1 MLLKLVETLKALGFL
16 QTFLI
21 VGLLLS
27 GRTHLAVDVAQ
38 AFYCPLQKSL
48 FLFFVELKVS

>member
-1 MLLKLVETLKALGFL
+1 MLLKLVETLKALRFL

-27 GRTHLAVDVAQ
+27 GLTHLPIDVAQ

-48 FLFFVELKVS
+48 FPFFIVLKVS